1 MKHEFNPHYLVPFSL
16 DFTGGSNPLIIEQD
30 SNVLYQTDHP
40 YQYEILLEIDLEK
53 FSKMVGSASKLYRMM
68 SNSNQTT
75 GYIQNR
81 KWWSKY
87 FIGGEYFTYQTDDKI
102 YIHYKLELTDKD
114 KLPSEL
120 QIKWR
125 FAKAMR
131 GLRFEVSLGLKNHSG
146 EQKLTQVQEYLT
158 EHRYIGLW
166 YKHQH
171 QHQTQ

>member
-53 FSKMVGSASKLYRMM
+53 FLKMVGSASKLYRMM

-81 KWWSKY
+81 KWWSKH
-87 FIGGEYFTYQTDDKI
+87 FIGGEYYTYQTDDKI

-114 KLPSEL
+114 KLPSDL

-131 GLRFEVSLGLKNHSG
+131 GLRFEVSLGLKNPSG
-146 EQKLTQVQEYLT
+146 TQKLIQVQEYLT

-171 QHQTQ
+171 QTQ

>member
-87 FIGGEYFTYQTDDKI
+87 FIGGEYFTYQTDEKI

-114 KLPSEL
+114 KLPSDL

-131 GLRFEVSLGLKNHSG
+131 GLRFEVSLGSPNKTG
-146 EQKLTQVQEYLT
+146 TQKLIQVQEYLT

-171 QHQTQ
+171 QTQ

>member
-1 MKHEFNPHYLVPFSL
+1 MKHESKPFHLVPISL
-16 DFTGGSNPLIIEQD
+16 DFSEVCNPLIIEQD

-131 GLRFEVSLGLKNHSG
+131 GLRFEVSLGLPNHSG
-146 EQKLTQVQEYLT
+146 TKKLIQVQEYLT

-171 QHQTQ
+171 QTQ

>member
-1 MKHEFNPHYLVPFSL
+1 MKHESKPHYSVPFSL
-16 DFTGGSNPLIIEQD
+16 DFSGGRNPLIIEQD
-30 SNVLYQTDHP
+30 SNVLYQTDYP
-40 YQYEILLEIDLEK
+40 YQYEILLEITLEK
-53 FSKMVGSASKLYRMM
+53 FLRIVGSASKLYRLM

-87 FIGGEYFTYQTDDKI
+87 FIGGEYYTYQTDDKI

-131 GLRFEVSLGLKNHSG
+131 GLRFEVSLGLPNHSG
-146 EQKLTQVQEYLT
+146 TQKLTQVQEYLT

-171 QHQTQ
+171 QTQ

>member
-131 GLRFEVSLGLKNHSG
+131 GLRFEVSLGLKNPSG
-146 EQKLTQVQEYLT
+146 TQKLIQVQEYLT

-171 QHQTQ
+171 QSQ

>member
-87 FIGGEYFTYQTDDKI
+87 FIGGEYYTYQTDDKI

-131 GLRFEVSLGLKNHSG
+131 GLRFEVSLGLPNHSG
-146 EQKLTQVQEYLT
+146 IQKLIQVQEYLT

-171 QHQTQ
+171 QTQ

>member
-131 GLRFEVSLGLKNHSG
+131 GLRFEVNLGLKNPSG
-146 EQKLTQVQEYLT
+146 IHKLTQVQEYLT

-171 QHQTQ
+171 QTQ

>member
-1 MKHEFNPHYLVPFSL
+1 MKHEFNPHSNQSFYL
-16 DFTGGSNPLIIEQD
+16 DFTGGINPLIIEQD

-87 FIGGEYFTYQTDDKI
+87 FIGGEYFTYQTDEKI

-114 KLPSEL
+114 KLPSDL

-131 GLRFEVSLGLKNHSG
+131 GLRFEVSLGLKNPSG
-146 EQKLTQVQEYLT
+146 TQKLIQVQEYLT

-171 QHQTQ
+171 QTQ

>member
-87 FIGGEYFTYQTDDKI
+87 FIGGEYFTYQTDEKI

-114 KLPSEL
+114 KLPSDL

-131 GLRFEVSLGLKNHSG
+131 GLRFEVSLGLKNPSG
-146 EQKLTQVQEYLT
+146 TQKLIQVQEYLT

>member
-1 MKHEFNPHYLVPFSL
+1 MKHEFNPHSNQSFYL
-16 DFTGGSNPLIIEQD
+16 DFTGGINPLIIEQD

-102 YIHYKLELTDKD
+102 YIHYKLELTDKE
-114 KLPSEL
+114 KLPTEL

-131 GLRFEVSLGLKNHSG
+131 GLRFEVSLGLKNPSG
-146 EQKLTQVQEYLT
+146 IQKLTQVQEYLT